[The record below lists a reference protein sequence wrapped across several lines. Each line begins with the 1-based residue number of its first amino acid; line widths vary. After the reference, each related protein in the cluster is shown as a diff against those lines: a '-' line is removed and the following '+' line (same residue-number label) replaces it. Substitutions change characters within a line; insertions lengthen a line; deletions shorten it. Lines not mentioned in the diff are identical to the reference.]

1 MKKPLPYRV
10 LLSAGMGVSAL
21 LLQPSVAA
29 AHLVTT
35 GMGPVYDGIGHLLLT
50 PEDLVPAMA
59 VALYAGLRGKE
70 PGRRALF
77 FFPLAWLIG
86 GFAGLLVNYNPGY
99 SLSVLSFLLLGALIA
114 ADLRM
119 PAHIFTLL
127 AVAVGA
133 MHGFFNGIAMRSG
146 PGVSGLLGIAATLF
160 VLVAIGSAVVVSL
173 QATWTRVAVR
183 VAGSWIAAVGL
194 LMLGWLAK
202 GNIKG

>member
-1 MKKPLPYRV
+1 MNKSLAHTV
-10 LLSAGMGVSAL
+10 LLSTGFGASAL

-70 PGRRALF
+70 PGRLALF

-86 GFAGLLVNYNPGY
+86 GFAGLLVNYSPAY
-99 SLSVLSFLLLGALIA
+99 PLSVLSFLLLGALIA

-127 AVAVGA
+127 AVTVGV
-133 MHGFFNGIAMRSG
+133 MHGFLNGIAMRSG

-173 QATWTRVAVR
+173 RATWTRVAVR

-202 GNIKG
+202 GNI

>member
-1 MKKPLPYRV
+1 MKNPLAKTV
-10 LLSAGMGVSAL
+10 LLTIGVGASAL

-59 VALYAGLRGKE
+59 VAIYAGLRGKE
-70 PGRRALF
+70 PGRLALF

-86 GFAGLLVNYNPGY
+86 GFAGLLVNYSPTY
-99 SLSVLSFLLLGALIA
+99 PLSVLSFLLLGALIA

-119 PAHIFTLL
+119 PANIFTLL
-127 AVAVGA
+127 AMAIGV
-133 MHGFFNGIAMRSG
+133 MHGFFNGIAMRGG
-146 PGVSGLLGIAATLF
+146 PGVSGLLGIAAALF
-160 VLVAIGSAVVVSL
+160 VLVSIGSAVVVSL
-173 QATWTRVAVR
+173 RPTWTRVVVR

-202 GNIKG
+202 GNI